1 MATAS
6 DTNMCIAFT
15 LAGTAIVFSAHHT
28 YKFDKWQCLLPKR
41 KEWFRVLLTW
51 MLIVSTVAIFV
62 WAVGWAA
69 IRYHLGWVTIPDI
82 GAIPYPSNMF
92 EQKYT
97 NLNMPLMIVFNIA
110 FSIQA
115 SLNAEEGLYW
125 YHLMRAV
132 RQPKTARAWQRSSF
146 FYAWII
152 ISIICTA
159 LQSGVGW
166 IFKRQL
172 DLNDQMART
181 MTVHGCIEFA
191 VMLAASIVI
200 WKFPAFLRDVK
211 ASGAGPDVRSR
222 LHFYHEANKIRTFF
236 RALFSACM
244 IIMGVDG
251 MTEAKRVNMSH
262 MANGQLSPLS
272 WRFTRPKQPI
282 TAPPGRDLISQITF
296 GSYFFVLV
304 TSYVLYLPRSWT
316 PDSEQ
321 RVMVAGGRGNR
332 GVSAGV
338 ADVPDG
344 QLVGGAQLA
353 SGVALMS
360 LLREGGQWD
369 GDDDLRAI
377 KSYGPGHSHGN
388 GTPVMRPGMGME
400 QYNLASPDM
409 WKSESEVQL
418 HKKESDI
425 DSERESH
432 LGPPLALENFTSPL
446 AVPLFESPRPAEIRI
461 HIAQEVHQDR
471 GDHSV

>member
-28 YKFDKWQCLLPKR
+28 YKFDRWQCLLPKK

-51 MLIVSTVAIFV
+51 MLILSTMCIFV
-62 WAVGWAA
+62 WAVGWA
-69 IRYHLGWVTIPDI
+69 
-82 GAIPYPSNMF
+82 GAIPYPSEMF
-92 EQKYT
+92 EQKYI
-97 NLNMPLMIVFNIA
+97 NLNMPLMIIFNIA

-152 ISIICTA
+152 ISVVCTA
-159 LQSGVGW
+159 LQSGIGW
-166 IFKRQL
+166 IFKRK
-172 DLNDQMART
+172 LNLNEQMSKT

-191 VMLAASIVI
+191 VMFAASIVI

-236 RALFSACM
+236 RAVFSICM
-244 IIMGVDG
+244 IILGVDG
-251 MTEAKRVNMSH
+251 MTEAKRVNLNH
-262 MANGQLSPLS
+262 IAN
-272 WRFTRPKQPI
+272 
-282 TAPPGRDLISQITF
+282 DLLTQMVL
-296 GSYFFVLV
+296 GSFFFVLII
-304 TSYVLYLPRSWT
+304 SFVLYLPRSWT
-316 PDSEQ
+316 PEHEQ
-321 RVMVAGGRGNR
+321 RIMVAGGRGNQ
-332 GVSAGV
+332 GHSAGV
-338 ADVPDG
+338 GVGVGVADG
-344 QLVGGAQLA
+344 QIVGSAQLA

-369 GDDDLRAI
+369 GDDDLQVV
-377 KSYGPGHSHGN
+377 KGYGN
-388 GTPVMRPGMGME
+388 GHDYGHGQAGMGAAMGMGME
-400 QYNLASPDM
+400 QYNLANPEM
-409 WKSESEVQL
+409 WKSESGL
-418 HKKESDI
+418 IKKESDV
-425 DSERESH
+425 DSERGSN
-432 LGPPLALENFTSPL
+432 LGPPVALENFTSPI
-446 AVPLFESPRPAEIRI
+446 AVPVFESPRPAEIRI

-471 GDHSV
+471 GDQNV